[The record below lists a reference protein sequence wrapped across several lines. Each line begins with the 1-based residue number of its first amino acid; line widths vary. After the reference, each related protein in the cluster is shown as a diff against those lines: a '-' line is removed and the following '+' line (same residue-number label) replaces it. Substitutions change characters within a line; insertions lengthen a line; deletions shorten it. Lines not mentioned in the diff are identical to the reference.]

1 MKPAVLEQ
9 KVALVDEIAAELNGA
24 QSAFLVEYSKLS
36 VAQLQNLRRDL
47 AKEDASLKVF
57 KNTLVGRAL
66 DQLGYKGLDS
76 HLEGPNALVI
86 SKKDLTDGP
95 RLIVKFAKRHPTV
108 KVKGGIV
115 EKQVATP
122 EQIAMVATLPSKS
135 GMHSMLLGVLVAPVR
150 NLAYA
155 LKTIADQ
162 KAA

>member
-9 KVALVDEIAAELNGA
+9 KVALVDEIVAELKGA
-24 QSAFLVEYSKLS
+24 ESAFLMEYAKLS
-36 VAQLQNLRRDL
+36 VEQLQKLRRDL
-47 AKEDASLKVF
+47 AKENATLRVF

-66 DQLGYKGLDS
+66 HQMGYKGLES

-86 SKKDLTDGP
+86 SKKDLTAGP
-95 RLIVKFAKRHPTV
+95 RLIAKFAKRNPSV

-122 EQIAMVATLPSKS
+122 EQIALVATLPGKS

>member
-9 KVALVDEIAAELNGA
+9 KVALVDEIVSELKGAE
-24 QSAFLVEYSKLS
+24 SAFLVEYAKLS
-36 VAQLQNLRRDL
+36 VEQLQVLRRDL
-47 AKEDASLKVF
+47 AKENATLKVF
-57 KNTLVGRAL
+57 KNTLVARAL
-66 DQLGYKGLDS
+66 NQLGYTGLDS

-86 SKKDLTDGP
+86 SKKDLTAGP
-95 RLIVKFAKRHPTV
+95 RLMTKFAKRNPSV
-108 KVKGGIV
+108 KIKGGVV

-122 EQIAMVATLPSKS
+122 EQIALVATLPGKS